1 MMNSLFKT
9 MSMLL
14 LWGAGLYGVLQ
25 VRQVESLNVH
35 GICGPWGCGPP
46 VSALISW
53 HGFWLL
59 LVAPIVGLTVRGC
72 SATWLRRVRLA
83 VTSIGLLAL
92 VAIAVWQAV
101 TWLPQVPAGQ
111 PAYFVQRYLFKVIT
125 LVDVPVIP
133 ITLAG
138 LVALVG
144 VKLKR
149 RSVLVEHSQ
158 PSLAEPPKPMISQ
171 AVS

>member
-1 MMNSLFKT
+1 
-9 MSMLL
+9 
-14 LWGAGLYGVLQ
+14 
-25 VRQVESLNVH
+25 
-35 GICGPWGCGPP
+35 

-72 SATWLRRVRLA
+72 STKWLRRVGLA
-83 VTSIGLLAL
+83 VTSVGLLAL

-101 TWLPQVPAGQ
+101 TWLPQVTEGQ
-111 PAYFVQRYLFKVIT
+111 PTYFVQRYLFKVIT

-138 LVALVG
+138 LAVLVG

-149 RSVLVEHSQ
+149 RRAPVEHSK
-158 PSLAEPPKPMISQ
+158 PSLAEPPKSMSSPAIS
-171 AVS
+171 

>member
-1 MMNSLFKT
+1 MNSLFKT
-9 MSMLL
+9 MLMLL
-14 LWGAGLYGVLQ
+14 LWGAGLYGALQ

-72 SATWLRRVRLA
+72 SAKWLRRVGLA
-83 VTSIGLLAL
+83 VTSVGLLTL

-101 TWLPQVPAGQ
+101 TWLPQVSEGRLT
-111 PAYFVQRYLFKVIT
+111 YFVQRYLFKVIT
-125 LVDVPVIP
+125 LVDVPVMP

-138 LVALVG
+138 LAALAG

-149 RSVLVEHSQ
+149 RRTPVEHSQ
-158 PSLAEPPKPMISQ
+158 PSLAEPSKPMSSQ